1 MSCLFCKIITGEI
14 PANKVYEDDQLLGF
28 KDINPE
34 APVHILI
41 VPKKHIDSLNQ
52 VSADDVEILGAIQI
66 AARAIAKE
74 QGVDQSGYRL
84 VSNCNGDAG
93 QTVQH
98 LHYHLLGGTKM
109 GWPPFPNQ

>member
-1 MSCLFCKIITGEI
+1 MSCLFCKIIAGEI
-14 PANKVYEDDQLLGF
+14 PSTKVYEDDQLYAF

-41 VPKKHIDSLNQ
+41 VPKRHLDSLND
-52 VSADDVEILGAIQI
+52 VSAGDVGILGAIQV
-66 AARAIAKE
+66 AAMRIAKE

-84 VSNCNGDAG
+84 VSNCNSDAG
-93 QTVQH
+93 QSVAH

-109 GWPPFPNQ
+109 GWPPFSKH